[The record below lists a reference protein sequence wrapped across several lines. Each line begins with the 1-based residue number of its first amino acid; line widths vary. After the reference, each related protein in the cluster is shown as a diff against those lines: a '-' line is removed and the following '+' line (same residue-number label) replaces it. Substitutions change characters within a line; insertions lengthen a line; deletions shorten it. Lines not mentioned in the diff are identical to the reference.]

1 MIGSQPN
8 LSASGSSP
16 RPFPVQSSQPSPFGK
31 GKMTGAAGVTKPQY
45 IDINTTEDAV
55 NNVMAKGYQQGDAR
69 YQMKQLDRAGI
80 SRGKGQQFIAGQEG
94 AQAVGG
100 AASQAAEMRMQD
112 AQTNAQMRSDYEKA
126 VEQQKQSQQMLDHS
140 RDQSDWARQF
150 ALQSAQA
157 QIRMAQQQASLQMM
171 LALMRE

>member
-8 LSASGSSP
+8 LSPSGGNMKA
-16 RPFPVQSSQPSPFGK
+16 FPVQGAQPSPMGK
-31 GKMTGAAGVTKPQY
+31 GAMSGRLPTQKAPST
-45 IDINTTEDAV
+45 DINVTEDAV
-55 NNVMAKGYQQGDAR
+55 NNVMAQGWQQGDPR
-69 YQMKQLDRAGI
+69 YQMKQIDRAGI

-94 AQAVGG
+94 AQAVGKS
-100 AASQAAEMRMQD
+100 ANQAAEMRMED

-126 VEQQKQSQQMLDHS
+126 AEQQKQAQQMLDHS
-140 RDQSDWARQF
+140 RDQSDWSRQF

-157 QIRMAQQQASLQMM
+157 QIKMAQQQASLQMM